1 MKDPYSVLGTNKAAT
16 AEEIK
21 KAYRDLAK
29 KHHPDLNPNDKNAD
43 KKFKEVSAAYAL
55 LSDADKK
62 ARFDRG
68 EIDVFG
74 NPTGFGGGFGARG
87 AAGGR
92 SGKRKTSFNMD
103 DLGFDPNDLFNE
115 IFGNRKASQRQQTQ
129 STPKGNDATYTLPIT
144 FMEAALGAKKRLTL
158 GTRTLDINIPVGS
171 EDGQTLRL
179 KGQGDRSEFV
189 GGTTGDALIK
199 LKLDNTHLFYTRK
212 GNDIYC
218 DLPITLQEAVL
229 GDVVTVPTLHGN
241 VSLKIPSGANTGLT
255 MRLKGKGIQKEPSI
269 GDQYIKLKVV
279 LPDVHDKDLVNFVK
293 KWAGSHN
300 YDPRKKEGLI

>member
-1 MKDPYSVLGTNKAAT
+1 
-16 AEEIK
+16 
-21 KAYRDLAK
+21 
-29 KHHPDLNPNDKNAD
+29 
-43 KKFKEVSAAYAL
+43 
-55 LSDADKK
+55 
-62 ARFDRG
+62 
-68 EIDVFG
+68 
-74 NPTGFGGGFGARG
+74 
-87 AAGGR
+87 
-92 SGKRKTSFNMD
+92 MD

-115 IFGNRKASQRQQTQ
+115 IFGNRKSSQRQQTQ
-129 STPKGNDATYTLPIT
+129 NTPKGSDASYTLPIT

-189 GGTTGDALIK
+189 GGITGDALIK
-199 LKLDNTHLFYTRK
+199 LKLDNTHPHYTRK
-212 GNDIYC
+212 GSDIYC

-241 VSLKIPSGANTGLT
+241 VSLKIPAGANTGLT
-255 MRLKGKGIQKEPSI
+255 MRLKGKGIQKEPV

-279 LPDVHDKDLVNFVK
+279 LPETPDKDLINFVK
-293 KWAGSHN
+293 KWAGSHS